1 MSNSPTPQSVLSP
14 PTAWAASDT
23 ASRRQRLHRVRRLAN
38 FLDTAL
44 RIPGTR
50 IRFGADSLLG
60 LIPGVGDVATAAIAA
75 LLVREAYMAG
85 VSKTVLLKMVGN
97 VGLDTLIGMVPVLGD
112 LFDVYFKANARNAK
126 LLAKALGEPS

>member
-1 MSNSPTPQSVLSP
+1 MSTSPTPQSVLSP

-44 RIPGTR
+44 HIPGTR

-60 LIPGVGDVATAAIAA
+60 LIPGVGDLATSAIGA
-75 LLVREAYMAG
+75 LLVREAYLAG
-85 VSKTVLLKMVGN
+85 VSKSVLLRMLGN
-97 VGLDTLIGMVPVLGD
+97 LGVDALIGIVPIFGD
-112 LFDVYFKANARNAK
+112 LFDVYFKANVRNAR
-126 LLAKALGEPS
+126 LLASALGDPA